1 MNTFPARA
9 GLHWVKQGMQ
19 VFRKQ
24 PGGLMAL
31 LFCCMFLSMLV
42 MIVPLIG
49 QVAPFVLTPLF
60 TIALLEG
67 CKHAEDGQRALPHL
81 LLSGFRKPARSPLLA
96 LGALNFVMLLA
107 AAAILYA
114 LAGDTLNKI
123 LEARP
128 KPATPEQL
136 EGMVGAVFAASGF
149 YTLSWILTC
158 LAAPLVY
165 FQKLAVGKALFFSV
179 VSVVRAFKPFFVAT
193 IMLHL
198 LYFVGCQIVVLV
210 FGSSSLAIAGVFTLF
225 LLTIV
230 LAHCTLYV
238 AYREIFSTPEV
249 VAAPVDIRKDDTT
262 DAQP

>member
-1 MNTFPARA
+1 MNTFTARA
-9 GLHWVKQGMQ
+9 GLQWVKQGMQ

-24 PGGLMAL
+24 PGALMAL
-31 LFCCMFLSMLV
+31 FFCCMFLSMGV
-42 MIVPLIG
+42 MIIPLVG

-67 CKHAEDGQRALPHL
+67 CKHADAGQRALPNL
-81 LLSGFRKPARSPLLA
+81 LLSGFRKPVRSPLLT
-96 LGALNFVMLLA
+96 LGALNFVMLLL

-114 LAGDTLNKI
+114 LGGDTLNKI
-123 LEARP
+123 IAARP
-128 KPATPEQL
+128 KQVAPEQV
-136 EGMVGAVFAASGF
+136 EGIVGAVFAASGF

-165 FQKLAVGKALFFSV
+165 FQKLTVGKALFFSV
-179 VSVVRAFKPFFVAT
+179 VSVARGFKPFLVAT

-210 FGSSSLAIAGVFTLF
+210 FGGSPVAVAGVFTLF

-238 AYREIFSTPEV
+238 AYRELFPQPPA
-249 VAAPVDIRKDDTT
+249 AAPVDLGKDDTP
-262 DAQP
+262 DPML